1 MSALHGNVLF
11 SGYPVTEGSGI
22 AAKPVMSAGICA
34 SSSGKDEAWDFIRYM
49 LSSEP
54 QRKIAGSVA
63 GFPVQRQAFS
73 EYIQSQIDLYES
85 RLEGEPASEGD
96 IKIRAILSEKE
107 KILDGLSDLM
117 ASVNTQITSDPYIQ
131 EIIKEESAAYFAG
144 QKSAEDVSGII
155 QNRAKTIV
163 QERG

>member
-11 SGYPVTEGSGI
+11 SGYPLTEGTGI

-49 LSSEP
+49 LSPEI
-54 QRKIAGSVA
+54 QRRIAGSVG
-63 GFPVQRQAFS
+63 GFPVHRQAFS
-73 EYIQSQIDLYES
+73 EYIRSQIDLYES
-85 RLEGEPASEGD
+85 RLEGDPASQENM
-96 IKIRAILSEKE
+96 KMRAILSEKE
-107 KILDGLSDLM
+107 KLTGGLSELM
-117 ASVNTQITSDPYIQ
+117 ENVNAQISFDPFIQ
-131 EIIKEESAAYFAG
+131 QVIKEEAAAYFSG
-144 QKSAEDVSGII
+144 QKSAEDVSRII